1 MSAACP
7 DEPPFDLTQLN
18 YEWHLAWPW
27 RIPQQLEELAEV
39 HEWDA
44 EQVHKLHTVA
54 CDALEHVHRLRL
66 DVRSEAD
73 VRACWVSINAFAEQ
87 IFDLCTNCRCGPISK
102 EHCDWFRVYWRRLV
116 YASAFFARPL
126 D

>member
-1 MSAACP
+1 MTAACP
-7 DEPPFDLTQLN
+7 DEPPFDLSQLN

-44 EQVHKLHTVA
+44 E
-54 CDALEHVHRLRL
+54 HVHRLHAIACDVLEHVQRL
-66 DVRSEAD
+66 RGDVRSEAD
-73 VRACWVSINAFAEQ
+73 VRACWVSVAEFTRS
-87 IFDLCTNCRCGPISK
+87 IFYLCTNCNCGPLRDA
-102 EHCDWFRVYWRRLV
+102 HRDWFRTYWTNLLR
-116 YASAFFARPL
+116 ACAFFARPS